1 MSPSAMPF
9 NIDLLIPTHDMLKD
23 IEPIKV
29 LDIFAGSTRNFHPE
43 GLFSTEI
50 FGKMGDERR
59 NRRFSYIDLRI
70 KVFHPVIFK
79 AYCDLKQLYGE
90 IIAGGAFATW
100 NEEKKDFE
108 RSTPSVGETGYSFF
122 LKHYKEI
129 QFDNRNSDKRD
140 FNIRLVQKYI
150 DNNMIDKLIV
160 MPAGLRDYEYDENG
174 KPSEGEIN
182 PIYRQ
187 VFSYANLISPAAM
200 KINPESMDNT
210 RYNLQLKVNTVYDFI
225 KSLLEGKHKLILG
238 KFAARRIYNGSRN
251 VITSL
256 NNDSD
261 HLESPTRV
269 DVNQTVMGLYQ
280 YLKATL
286 PVAIHHLRNGFLSK
300 VFVGH
305 NAPAYLVNK
314 KTLKKEIVH
323 IDPKYYDEWM
333 TSEGLEKIITRF
345 GEEDLRHMYLQINN
359 HYIGLIYKGGNV
371 YKLFQDID
379 ELPEKYDRKDVYPVT
394 FAELLYLSVYQDS
407 HTFPCFVTR
416 YPVIEYGSTYPS
428 YVYLKTTVKGE
439 VRTELGEDWEPT
451 KNQAL
456 NFPIKDAQFMNSMCP
471 SPAHLAS
478 MGADFD
484 GDMCSANIVFSDEA
498 KAEVSKI
505 LNSKKFYVDTNNRMP
520 FSANTDTIDYV
531 LASITG

>member
-1 MSPSAMPF
+1 MQPSMMPF
-9 NIDLLIPTHDMLKD
+9 NIDLLILTPEMVRD
-23 IEPIKV
+23 IAPIKV

-50 FGKMGDERR
+50 FGKIGDERR
-59 NRRFSYIDLRI
+59 SRRFSYIELKI
-70 KVFHPVIFK
+70 KVFHPIIFK

-90 IIAGGAFATW
+90 IIAGSSFATW
-100 NEEKKDFE
+100 SEEEKDFI
-108 RSTPSVGETGYSFF
+108 RSTPSEGETGYSFF

-129 QFDNRNSDKRD
+129 VFDNRNSDKRD
-140 FNIRLVQKYI
+140 FNIRLVQKYLE
-150 DNNMIDKLIV
+150 NNQMDRLIV

-182 PIYRQ
+182 GLYRQ
-187 VFSYANLISPAAM
+187 VFSYANLISPAAL
-200 KINPESMDNT
+200 KLNPESMDNT
-210 RYNLQLKVNTVYDFI
+210 RYSLQLKVNAVYEYI

-251 VITSL
+251 VITTL
-256 NNDSD
+256 NNDSE

-286 PVAIHHLRNGFLSK
+286 PIAIHHLRNGFLSK

-305 NAPAYLVNK
+305 NAPAYLINK

-323 IDPKYYDEWM
+323 IDPKYFDEWM
-333 TSEGLEKIITRF
+333 TEEGLEKIITRYS
-345 GEEDLRHMYLQINN
+345 EEDLRHMFLEVDK
-359 HYIGLIYKGGNV
+359 HYIGLIYKGGRV

-379 ELPEKYDRKDVYPVT
+379 ELPEKYDRKDVYPIT
-394 FAELLYLSVYQDS
+394 FTELLYLSVFEDS
-407 HTFPCFVTR
+407 NTFPCFVTR
-416 YPVIEYGSTYPS
+416 YPVISYGGVYPS

-439 VRTELGEDWEPT
+439 VRYELDDQWEVT
-451 KNQAL
+451 KKVAIE
-456 NFPIKDAQFMNSMCP
+456 FPIRDMEFMNSMSP
-471 SPAHLAS
+471 SPAHLA
-478 MGADFD
+478 MLGADFD

-498 KAEVSKI
+498 KAEVKKL
-505 LNSKKFYVDTNNRMP
+505 LNSKKYYLDTNGGMP